1 MSFKRLSVSELK
13 QRLVDAP
20 VALVDIRDDAAFAAG
35 HIEGSVPLNNS
46 NAAEFVAQADKTV
59 TLVVVCYHGHSSQDA
74 AAFLATQGFSDVY
87 SLDGGYTAWAVGS

>member
-13 QRLVDAP
+13 HRLVDAP

-46 NAAEFVAQADKTV
+46 NAAEFVEQADKAA

-87 SLDGGYTAWAVGS
+87 SLDGGYTAWAAGS